1 MKVINAAKSLITD
14 VRTHW
19 KKPREGEYV
28 PYKEWLYLILG
39 YGGSTCGTPG
49 GNLTFSAGCM
59 FVGAIYG
66 LKMMDFAMM
75 GIVNMVL
82 NYLFQPI
89 NMIITDNLGAPP
101 KKTMRLIN
109 WASLA
114 FLVLGIGCFFIPQ
127 QYFEGFMPA
136 FPQVLG
142 TKFLI
147 QVFSSYY
154 NMGVMRKLCP
164 KFGKY
169 RVWVVANIIPNILTL
184 LLLVWFPYNQLEYH
198 DKFWVMNLF
207 FALWSCFGSC
217 FGQQVNMTNV
227 ISPNS
232 NERMKIMSYGSFV
245 WSLFPSIYNIVWPIL
260 AALTGG
266 FAALNTYRIA
276 IPLIVIIFAPLTL
289 FLAFGVKDRVVQET
303 DHKPQV
309 DMKKG
314 FKEVLRNK
322 YLWIT
327 NISGWIT
334 SFSAGVVTILN
345 IAIIYSMRQDWA
357 MSITSTILGTASVP
371 GMFIAPIL
379 IKKFDKKRVMLVS
392 RFASALC
399 SLLTMAA
406 VYMDSLVLI
415 VASTY
420 ISTLFGSVVSIAQN
434 VMNADIWDY
443 QQYISGERLDG
454 CMGIFGYLATPI
466 TTLSAMVVPAIYGAI
481 GFTSDWDILYDAT
494 IRTQVLVVTVV
505 IGLVTGL
512 LAIVPYFFYDLTSEK
527 HQKII
532 AELEARARAKEAE
545 KAGIAESETGA
556 ANTENGEEMNQ
567 KREKET
573 ASRAAE

>member
-28 PYKEWLYLILG
+28 PYKEWVYLILG
-39 YGGSTCGTPG
+39 YGGSTCAASAGY
-49 GNLTFSAGCM
+49 NLSFSAGCM

-154 NMGVMRKLCP
+154 NILVMRKLCP

-169 RVWVVANIIPNILTL
+169 RVWIIANTIPYILSL
-184 LLLVWFPYNQLEYH
+184 MLLVWFPYNQLEYH

-207 FALWSCFGSC
+207 FAVWGCFGSC
-217 FGQQVNMTNV
+217 FAQQTNMTNIV
-227 ISPNS
+227 SPNS
-232 NERMKIMSYGSFV
+232 NERMKIMSYGSFA

-276 IPLIVIIFAPLTL
+276 VPLIVIIFAPMAF
-289 FLAFGVKDRVVQET
+289 FLAFGVKDRVVQEAE
-303 DHKPQV
+303 HKPQV

-322 YLWIT
+322 YLWIN
-327 NISGWIT
+327 NISSWAT

-379 IKKFDKKRVMLVS
+379 IKRFDKKRVVLVCKY
-392 RFASALC
+392 ASVLC
-399 SLLTMAA
+399 SLLTMGA

-415 VASTY
+415 VVATY
-420 ISTLFGSVVSIAQN
+420 ISTLFGSVVSIAQS

-505 IGLVTGL
+505 ISLVTGL
-512 LAIVPYFFYDLTSEK
+512 LAIVPYHFYDLTSEK

-532 AELEARARAKEAE
+532 AELEVRAHIKEAE
-545 KAGIAESETGA
+545 KAEGETGSS
-556 ANTENGEEMNQ
+556 NTEDGQGMDQ
-567 KREKET
+567 QSEKEMV
-573 ASRAAE
+573 SNAAE